1 MQVIEQAS
9 AIRSIVQ
16 ALRCS
21 GKSIGFVPTMGALH
35 NGHLQLIRAAAQQN
49 DITICSV
56 FVNPTQFNNQEDY
69 KLYPRSL
76 EQDTAALAAVGC
88 DYLFAPTAA
97 DMYPEQSLLHFSF
110 GVLEE
115 VMEGAHRPGHFNGV
129 AIIVSKLFHLV
140 QPHRAYFGQKDLQ
153 QVAVVRQL
161 VQGLGFDLEVVCY
174 PTIREA
180 SGLAMSSRNKRLDV
194 QQLEHATHLH
204 KALLRAEAQIG
215 AKPVAAIKEDIVA
228 YLAKVPQ
235 LQLEYFEIANPA
247 TLQPVPDLSAEPEVA
262 LCIAAHVGPVRLIDN
277 MIVKV
282 LQQA

>member
-1 MQVIEQAS
+1 MQVIEQGS

-35 NGHLQLIRAAAQQN
+35 EGHLQLIRAAALQN

-56 FVNPTQFNNQEDY
+56 FVNPTQFNNPDDY

-76 EQDTAALAAVGC
+76 EQDIALLEAVGC
-88 DYLFAPTAA
+88 QYLFAPTAN
-97 DMYPEQSLLHFSF
+97 DMYPEQTLLHFSF

-129 AIIVSKLFHLV
+129 AMVVSKLFHLV

-161 VQGLGFDLEVVCY
+161 VKALSFELEVVCY
-174 PTIREA
+174 PTIREE

-194 QQLEHATHLH
+194 QQREHAAQLH
-204 KALLRAEAQIG
+204 QALLRSQEQIG
-215 AKPVAAIKEDIVA
+215 AKSVAAVKDEVRA
-228 YLAKVPQ
+228 YLAGVPQ
-235 LQLEYFEIANPA
+235 LQLEYFEIADPN
-247 TLQPVPDLSAEPEVA
+247 TLQPVPDLDAAAEVA

-277 MIVKV
+277 MIVKP
-282 LQQA
+282 QQLA

>member
-1 MQVIEQAS
+1 MQVIKQGS

-35 NGHLQLIRAAAQQN
+35 EGHLQLIRAAALQN

-56 FVNPTQFNNQEDY
+56 FVNPAQFNNPDDY

-76 EQDTAALAAVGC
+76 EQDIAALEAVGC
-88 DYLFAPTAA
+88 HYLFAPTAT
-97 DMYPEQSLLHFSF
+97 DMYPEQTLLHFSF

-129 AIIVSKLFHLV
+129 AMVVSKLFHLV
-140 QPHRAYFGQKDLQ
+140 QPHKAYFGQKDLQ

-161 VQGLGFDLEVVCY
+161 VKALSFDLEVVCY
-174 PTIREA
+174 PTIREE

-194 QQLEHATHLH
+194 QQREHAAQLH
-204 KALLRAEAQIG
+204 QALLLAQKQIG
-215 AKPVAAIKEDIVA
+215 VKSVAAIKTDVQT
-228 YLAKVPQ
+228 YLAGVPE
-235 LQLEYFEIANPA
+235 LQLEYFEIADPA
-247 TLQPVPDLSAEPEVA
+247 TLQPVPDPAAAEVA

-277 MIVKV
+277 MIVKP
-282 LQQA
+282 QQLA